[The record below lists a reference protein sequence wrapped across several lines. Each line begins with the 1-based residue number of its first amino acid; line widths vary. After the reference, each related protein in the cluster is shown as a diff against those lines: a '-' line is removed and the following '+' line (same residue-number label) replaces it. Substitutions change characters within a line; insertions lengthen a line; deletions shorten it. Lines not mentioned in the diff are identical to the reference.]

1 MNNIVNLYEKRFEKR
16 AGKNVQRATEEQK
29 QETLEIIGVILETM
43 QFARGHYGVGEG
55 QLITAEIAVHIKN
68 FYRELSKLTARLEIA
83 EGNHYA
89 EHKYQLQGML
99 MEEILSMDE
108 FTMDGEDTI
117 Q

>member
-1 MNNIVNLYEKRFEKR
+1 MNNIVNFYDKRFEKR
-16 AGKNVQRATEEQK
+16 AGKNVQRATKEQK
-29 QETLEIIGVILETM
+29 QETLELIGVILETM
-43 QFARGHYGVGEG
+43 QFAKGHYGVGEG
-55 QLITAEIAVHIKN
+55 DLITAEIAVHIKN

-99 MEEILSMDE
+99 LEEILTMDE
-108 FTMDGEDTI
+108 FTMDGEETI